1 VTAAIKLMRDYFV
14 QDRRDIPIRSQSV
27 PRNSLQVAHLRQLGI
42 TDKYGIATRVLQLL
56 KEGRYY

>member
-1 VTAAIKLMRDYFV
+1 MRDYFV